1 MPLRPA
7 RRDIKMKM
15 IPGWLMDFMLK
26 HFAKMFL
33 PMMFWQSKKFEPEGE
48 LEHLMETKAASF
60 AQMDR
65 RLGELGSSR

>member
-33 PMMFWQSKKFEPEGE
+33 PMMFW
-48 LEHLMETKAASF
+48 
-60 AQMDR
+60 
-65 RLGELGSSR
+65 